1 MNLHWIAWRRVLDTV
16 RHGCGFGYPQTAHP
30 TLAGAAILTLAMVRL
45 ASKSGLDRRG
55 SNLVE
60 RFSLRC
66 RSACRFPNRRR
77 EQLPPPKRKPSRSR
91 AVSAKVN
98 ASSGA
103 IHATSPRR
111 RWLHC
116 LCGAG
121 WNGRTQGQA
130 RLRVSSQS
138 KSRSAGRYPAA
149 AKGASLTMPAV
160 NCSRVLW
167 PAFPPLRCRRRFTV
181 EIGCV
186 DNR

>member
-77 EQLPPPKRKPSRSR
+77 EQLPPPKRKTSESRT
-91 AVSAKVN
+91 VSAKVN
-98 ASSGA
+98 ARCGA
-103 IHATSPRR
+103 IQATRPRR

-116 LCGAG
+116 RSGAG
-121 WNGRTQGQA
+121 RDGRTQGQA

-160 NCSRVLW
+160 DCSRVLW

-181 EIGCV
+181 EIRCV